1 MISYLCA
8 LRHTVCHYAVHCQD
22 NKPRAAD
29 LSTVDSLSGADIP
42 HTVFDAHISALEA
55 GIGAFPRRLMV
66 PDGYYVAAVNL
77 LKDSSEF
84 YDD

>member
-1 MISYLCA
+1 MLCGILFAIMQCIVKTTNPVRLTYL
-8 LRHTVCHYAVHCQD
+8 Q
-22 NKPRAAD
+22 
-29 LSTVDSLSGADIP
+29 SILSGADIP
-42 HTVFDAHISALEA
+42 HTVFDAYISALEA

-77 LKDSSEF
+77 LKDSLEF

>member
-1 MISYLCA
+1 MLCGILFAIMQCIVKTTNPVRLTYL
-8 LRHTVCHYAVHCQD
+8 Q
-22 NKPRAAD
+22 
-29 LSTVDSLSGADIP
+29 SILSGADIP

-77 LKDSSEF
+77 LKYSSEF